1 MFTRFKQALV
11 FITLFS
17 VVSLLTGCVF
27 GGRQPAQ
34 PQAVSPSEAPAQ
46 PVATASSANEP
57 AATAAPLPAIPA
69 QPTIEAERR
78 AIVAEQEAL
87 FTEVYRRVSP
97 AVVSID
103 VSGSLDMVLPEGHPF
118 NPNIDPQEIIPLARG
133 SGFLYDS
140 QGYIVTN
147 NHVVENAEELLVT
160 FFDGSS
166 SIAQLV
172 GTDPGSDLAV
182 IKVEQIPPGAAAVPL
197 GNSEEVMVG
206 QTAIAIGNP
215 FGLQNTLTVGVIS
228 GLGRSL
234 IGPEGGGG
242 RFSIPNIIQTD
253 AAINPGN
260 SGGPL
265 LNTRGEVVGVNTAIS
280 SLRGGFEGVGYAV
293 PSRVVARI
301 VPALIREGH
310 YDHPWIGISMVGL
323 DPLLAQ
329 RFGLEV
335 SDGVLVTGVQE
346 GSPGDAAGLRVGTRR
361 ESYAGGTLILGGDI
375 ITAING
381 QTVHTGDD
389 LVSYLQLNASV
400 GDTLTLTVI
409 RDGAEQQ
416 IPITLAARP

>member
-1 MFTRFKQALV
+1 MFTRYKQALV

-34 PQAVSPSEAPAQ
+34 PQAASPSEATAQ

-265 LNTRGEVVGVNTAIS
+265 VDVQGRVVGITTAILPFAQGLGFAVTTATAYGVIGRLTETYRRNMAQGALGIS
-280 SLRGGFEGVGYAV
+280 GLDIQIDEAAVRANQLAQRQGVLLLEVASGSAADRASLRGGDILLALDDR
-293 PSRVVARI
+293 RVETVNGLRSAIQSLKGRSPWRVSFLRAGRRRSVSL
-301 VPALIREGH
+301 VPA
-310 YDHPWIGISMVGL
+310 
-323 DPLLAQ
+323 A
-329 RFGLEV
+329 
-335 SDGVLVTGVQE
+335 
-346 GSPGDAAGLRVGTRR
+346 
-361 ESYAGGTLILGGDI
+361 
-375 ITAING
+375 
-381 QTVHTGDD
+381 
-389 LVSYLQLNASV
+389 
-400 GDTLTLTVI
+400 
-409 RDGAEQQ
+409 
-416 IPITLAARP
+416 